1 MLNHSCFA
9 LQDLLEKDFKI
20 TVNDDTM
27 TDDDSDMDEEQ
38 DTFMGLAH
46 EVHTHHLWQQITN
59 I

>member
-46 EVHTHHLWQQITN
+46 EVHTHHL
-59 I
+59 